1 MIRAWKAFWGSIAA
15 ELDRHAAELRT
26 GVTLIEA
33 VAADKFETELRAVV
47 GAEYA
52 DEYRQVALEA
62 AKCGLRPSEAEEAF
76 TQWISHPRRV
86 WFELMQLQKIINERI
101 RQYE

>member
-47 GAEYA
+47 GPGTRRDTGKWRWMLRSAGSAQTKQGKHSGKRFE
-52 DEYRQVALEA
+52 EA
-62 AKCGLRPSEAEEAF
+62 A
-76 TQWISHPRRV
+76 
-86 WFELMQLQKIINERI
+86 NE
-101 RQYE
+101 